1 MKFEIIKAH
10 CILPIEQKNSQTTT
24 NILNIFITAGV
35 TYVSINVKLS
45 STCKGR
51 RGSGLVILNRTRYFQ
66 HTRATSISHIHICFK
81 RFVTQGF
88 FFSMIQS
95 FSQIRSRQTLQI
107 SWYKTDT
114 QIISTCFIITLID
127 FFFFLIFIKCLKL
140 LISCCWFFQDLFGCC
155 KCKTY
160 SYEIHIYSYYICNY
174 KCTRFQ

>member
-10 CILPIEQKNSQTTT
+10 CILPIEQKKTCKQQPIYWIYSLQQELHN
-24 NILNIFITAGV
+24 
-35 TYVSINVKLS
+35 YVSINVKLS

-51 RGSGLVILNRTRYFQ
+51 RGSGLEILNRTRYFQ

-127 FFFFLIFIKCLKL
+127 FFLNYFFINCLKL
-140 LISCCWFFQDLFGCC
+140 LISCCWFFQDLFGRC
-155 KCKTY
+155 KCK
-160 SYEIHIYSYYICNY
+160 I
-174 KCTRFQ
+174 

>member
-1 MKFEIIKAH
+1 MQRKEGQWSRN
-10 CILPIEQKNSQTTT
+10 IEPDSIFSTYTCDFNFTYTYMFQKICYT
-24 NILNIFITAGV
+24 
-35 TYVSINVKLS
+35 
-45 STCKGR
+45 
-51 RGSGLVILNRTRYFQ
+51 GL
-66 HTRATSISHIHICFK
+66 
-81 RFVTQGF
+81 

-160 SYEIHIYSYYICNY
+160 SYEIHIYSYNICNY

>member
-24 NILNIFITAGV
+24 NILNRFITAGV
-35 TYVSINVKLS
+35 TYVRLLTLKLS

-51 RGSGLVILNRTRYFQ
+51 RDSGLEILNRTRYFQ

-95 FSQIRSRQTLQI
+95 FSQIRSSHKHCKYLG
-107 SWYKTDT
+107 
-114 QIISTCFIITLID
+114 
-127 FFFFLIFIKCLKL
+127 IKPIHKSFPPVL
-140 LISCCWFFQDLFGCC
+140 L
-155 KCKTY
+155 
-160 SYEIHIYSYYICNY
+160 
-174 KCTRFQ
+174 

>member
-51 RGSGLVILNRTRYFQ
+51 RGSGLEILNRTRYFQ
-66 HTRATSISHIHICFK
+66 HTRATSISHIHKCFK

-88 FFSMIQS
+88 FFFNDTILLSN
-95 FSQIRSRQTLQI
+95 TL
-107 SWYKTDT
+107 
-114 QIISTCFIITLID
+114 
-127 FFFFLIFIKCLKL
+127 
-140 LISCCWFFQDLFGCC
+140 
-155 KCKTY
+155 
-160 SYEIHIYSYYICNY
+160 
-174 KCTRFQ
+174 